1 VLDTPEGSPYT
12 SVMGSLSDLVAAN
25 RILAHEGVLDAFGH
39 VSIRHPANPGR
50 YLLSRSRSPELV
62 EADDIMEFALD
73 GTPIDDDRTPYNE
86 RFIHG
91 AIYEQRP
98 EIHAV
103 VHSHAEAVLPFTIVQ
118 TPLVPVIHVASCI
131 GEHVPVWDIRDRF
144 GDTNLQVKTMEQGR
158 DLARALSAS
167 GDRVA
172 LMRGH
177 GFAAAGRSLLEVVRI
192 AVYLP
197 QNARV
202 FTEASRMGSVT
213 PLSAGEIR
221 IRASGPIDPPEYQR
235 AWEYWLRRAGV
246 SSPDDRQP

>member
-1 VLDTPEGSPYT
+1 VRRLYNSTMVDIAAAIG
-12 SVMGSLSDLVAAN
+12 DLVAAN
-25 RILAHEGVLDAFGH
+25 RILANEGVLDAFGH
-39 VSIRHPANPGR
+39 VSIRHPADPGR

-73 GTPIDDDRTPYNE
+73 GTPLEDDRTPYNE

-98 EIHAV
+98 QIQAV
-103 VHSHAEAVLPFTIVQ
+103 VHSHAEAVLPFTIVEV
-118 TPLVPVIHVASCI
+118 PLVPVIHVASCI

-158 DLARALSAS
+158 DLAAALGPS
-167 GDRVA
+167 DRVA

-202 FTEASRMGSVT
+202 FTEAARMGAVK
-213 PLSAGEIR
+213 PLSPGEIR
-221 IRASGPIDPPEYQR
+221 VRASGPVDPPEYQR
-235 AWEYWLRRAGV
+235 AWEYWLRRAGHPKEC
-246 SSPDDRQP
+246 SR